1 MSMTRSTTLLGAG
14 TVLGIALSVL
24 VSACSGLDR
33 ATRSVPGGEVT
44 RSPGIR
50 VDAEDPASLSRLLDE
65 IQDARVVLVGETHD
79 RYDHHLNQLAVV
91 RGLDERGV
99 ELAIGMEF
107 FQTPFQRHL
116 DDYVSG
122 SIGEKE
128 LLKRT
133 EWYDRWRFDFRL
145 YRDILDYARRRGIP
159 LVALNAPAEVV
170 AQVSEGGI
178 VALGADERE
187 RLGLGPDDDT
197 RALRE
202 RMGPIFAAHGP
213 MDAKRLDRFVDVQRL
228 WDASM
233 SRAAADYLEAN
244 PNRHLVILAGTGHV
258 VPPEAIPGRLARMG
272 FPAGAVIATDG
283 AGRFSDDE
291 PRYLFAD
298 RDLALGP
305 PGRLGVD
312 LIRDREGV
320 RVHRVVEPSSG
331 GDSGLREGDRILR
344 IAGEPIRDLS
354 DVRLAM
360 LDRGQGE
367 KVRLEL
373 ARGDPR
379 SAPRRVSAVVR
390 LL

>member
-1 MSMTRSTTLLGAG
+1 MS
-14 TVLGIALSVL
+14 
-24 VSACSGLDR
+24 SAM
-33 ATRSVPGGEVT
+33 
-44 RSPGIR
+44 R

-65 IQDARVVLVGETHD
+65 IQDERVVLVGETHD
-79 RYDHHLNQLAVV
+79 RYDHHRNQLAVV

-107 FQTPFQRHL
+107 FQAPFQGHL

-122 SIGEKE
+122 RIGEKE

-133 EWYDRWRFDFRL
+133 QWYDRWRFDFRL
-145 YRDILDYARRRGIP
+145 YRDILDYSRRRGVP
-159 LVALNAPAEVV
+159 LVALNAPSELV
-170 AQVSEGGI
+170 AQVSEGGV

-213 MDAKRLDRFVDVQRL
+213 MDAQRLDRFVDVQRL

-233 SRAAADYLEAN
+233 ARAAADYLEAN
-244 PNRHLVILAGTGHV
+244 PSRHLVILAGSGHV

-272 FPAGAVIATDG
+272 FPGGAVIATG
-283 AGRFSDDE
+283 EVERFSDGE
-291 PRYLFAD
+291 PRYLFAERELTLD
-298 RDLALGP
+298 P

-312 LIRDREGV
+312 LVRDEAGV
-320 RVHRVVEPSSG
+320 RVRRIVDPRQG
-331 GDSGLREGDRILR
+331 RDSGLREGDRILR
-344 IAGEPIRDLS
+344 IAGEQIQDLS

-360 LDRGQGE
+360 LGRGRGE
-367 KVRLEL
+367 ELRLEL
-373 ARGDPR
+373 ARADPR

>member
-1 MSMTRSTTLLGAG
+1 MS
-14 TVLGIALSVL
+14 
-24 VSACSGLDR
+24 SAM
-33 ATRSVPGGEVT
+33 
-44 RSPGIR
+44 R

-65 IQDARVVLVGETHD
+65 IQDERVVLVGETHD
-79 RYDHHLNQLAVV
+79 RYDHHRNQLAVV

-107 FQTPFQRHL
+107 FQAPFQGHL

-122 SIGEKE
+122 RIGEKE
-128 LLKRT
+128 LLRRT
-133 EWYDRWRFDFRL
+133 QWYDRWRFDFRL

-159 LVALNAPAEVV
+159 LVALNAPAELV
-170 AQVSEGGI
+170 AQVSEGG
-178 VALGADERE
+178 VAALGAVERE

-213 MDAKRLDRFVDVQRL
+213 MDAQRLDRFVDVQRL

-233 SRAAADYLEAN
+233 ARAAAEYLEAN
-244 PNRHLVILAGTGHV
+244 PNRHLVILAGSGHV
-258 VPPEAIPGRLARMG
+258 VPPQAIPGRLARMG
-272 FPAGAVIATDG
+272 FPGGAVIATG
-283 AGRFSDDE
+283 EVERFSDGE
-291 PRYLFAD
+291 PRYLFAERELTLD
-298 RDLALGP
+298 P

-312 LIRDREGV
+312 LVRDEAGV
-320 RVHRVVEPSSG
+320 RVRRIVDPRQG
-331 GDSGLREGDRILR
+331 RDSGLREGDRILR
-344 IAGEPIRDLS
+344 IAGEQIQDLS

-360 LDRGQGE
+360 LDRGRGE
-367 KVRLEL
+367 ELRLEL
-373 ARGDPR
+373 ARTDPR

>member
-1 MSMTRSTTLLGAG
+1 MTRSTTLLGAG
-14 TVLGIALSVL
+14 TALGVALSVL

-33 ATRSVPGGEVT
+33 TTRSVPGGEAT
-44 RSPGIR
+44 GSPGMR
-50 VDAEDPASLSRLLDE
+50 VDAEDPASLGRLLDE
-65 IQDARVVLVGETHD
+65 IQDERVVLVGETHD

-99 ELAIGMEF
+99 ELAIGVEF

-122 SIGEKE
+122 GIGEKE

-133 EWYDRWRFDFRL
+133 EWYERWRFDYRL
-145 YRDILDYARRRGIP
+145 YRDILDYAKRRGIP

-178 VALGADERE
+178 VALGEDERE

-213 MDAKRLDRFVDVQRL
+213 MDAQRLDRFVDVQRL

-233 SRAAADYLEAN
+233 ARAAADYLEVN
-244 PNRHLVILAGTGHV
+244 PSRHLVILAGSGHV

-272 FPAGAVIATDG
+272 FPGGAVIATGG
-283 AGRFSDDE
+283 AGRFSDHE

-312 LIRDREGV
+312 LIRDEEGV
-320 RVHRVVEPSSG
+320 RVHRIVEPDSG

-373 ARGDPR
+373 ARADPR